1 MSSLDKGYGEE
12 REGRNG
18 FSHQVLLVEDEL
30 LSIFVTTT
38 SLGDPF
44 SLEFL
49 VQLGKDTK
57 HLIQAF

>member
-1 MSSLDKGYGEE
+1 MGKRE
-12 REGRNG
+12 EGRNG
-18 FSHQVLLVEDEL
+18 VSHQVLLLEDEL

-44 SLEFL
+44 SLEFP